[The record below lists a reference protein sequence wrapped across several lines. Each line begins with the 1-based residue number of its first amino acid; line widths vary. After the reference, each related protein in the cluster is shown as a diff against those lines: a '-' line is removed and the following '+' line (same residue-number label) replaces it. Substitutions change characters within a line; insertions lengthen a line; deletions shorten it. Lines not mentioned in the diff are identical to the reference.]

1 MMRDRIRV
9 LCRAVV
15 LALLCAAGNA
25 VAQTALPPLNPSLGR
40 VVIYRPWHY
49 AGGASGNMIA
59 LNGKLVG
66 TCRAGKYFYVDTP
79 PGTYYMGTYYASLWS
94 MVKAGE
100 QTLAV
105 HAGQTN
111 YVKLNVG
118 FAYSIDMVPAD
129 KAASDL
135 ASVHYD
141 PSAGS
146 EDAAQSAKHV
156 AKALHDFEQYKQAS
170 GLDFAAAQQPAS
182 GPAAPAPVIASI
194 EQKPAA
200 PATAA
205 PPVSPPPVSPLPTP
219 APGPAAAPLAAG
231 ARVALVVGAH
241 CAKAPDPIG
250 LVSGRLYSPCKQKE
264 LNQVRTWI
272 AETLAPRGVQIV
284 TGNAGFDYQFAVTIT
299 KDMDK
304 RPSSLMPFSDWMPG
318 TWVFEATYQ
327 VLDPAGHVLA
337 SGNVTHQ
344 GPDSHSAALEKE
356 FAQKIAAS
364 LSSAPVAAPAA
375 STAAAAANS
384 PIDQASQANQYEI
397 VAQAYRSLAVKPP
410 LSDNARAENR
420 KAENLLAAGN
430 FKAAADAYTAILAT
444 DHWWPEGFRGLA
456 LALGQGGD
464 PADAVLWMRRYLDF
478 MPTAGDAAAMQAKVD
493 EWSLQATPPPPPAT
507 LTAPPGLRL
516 GVVCADTPGIVAMAL
531 GQPDLDGAWVVL
543 VFPGSAAESA
553 GLLKG
558 DIVVSFDG
566 APVHSAADLI
576 AYAAKSAPG
585 AMPKLFIQR
594 GPARTT
600 ITLALPGPTPPA
612 PSPQP
617 MRAK

>member
-1 MMRDRIRV
+1 MMRNLIRV
-9 LCRAVV
+9 LCCAAA
-15 LALLCAAGNA
+15 LSLLCAAGNA

-49 AGGASGNMIA
+49 AGGASGSMIA

-66 TCRAGKYFYVDTP
+66 ICRAGKYFYVDTP
-79 PGTYYMGTYYASLWS
+79 PGTYYMGTYYVSLGA

-105 HAGQTN
+105 HAGQTD

-118 FAYSIDMVPAD
+118 FAYSIDMVPAN
-129 KAASDL
+129 KATSDL

-182 GPAAPAPVIASI
+182 GPAAPAPVVASI

-200 PATAA
+200 PDTAA
-205 PPVSPPPVSPLPTP
+205 PPVSPPPVSAPPTP
-219 APGPAAAPLAAG
+219 APGPAAGPLASG
-231 ARVALVVGAH
+231 ARAALVVGAH
-241 CAKAPDPIG
+241 CARDPDPIG
-250 LVSGRLYSPCKQKE
+250 LVSGSFYSGCKQKE

-272 AETLAPRGVQIV
+272 AEALAPRGVQILP
-284 TGNAGFDYQFAVTIT
+284 GNAGFDYQFAVTIT

-304 RPSSLMPFSDWMPG
+304 RPSSLLPFSDWMPG
-318 TWVFEATYQ
+318 TMVFEATYQ

-344 GPDSHSAALEKE
+344 GPDSHSADVEKK
-356 FAQKIAAS
+356 FAQMIAAS
-364 LSSAPVAAPAA
+364 LSNAQVATPAA
-375 STAAAAANS
+375 STAPAAANS
-384 PIDQASQANQYEI
+384 PMDQASLANQYEI

-410 LSDNARAENR
+410 LSDNARAESR
-420 KAENLLAAGN
+420 KAEDLLAAGN
-430 FKAAADAYTAILAT
+430 FKAAADAYTAILVT

-464 PADAVLWMRRYLDF
+464 PADAILWMRRYLDF
-478 MPTAGDAAAMQAKVD
+478 VPAAGDAAAMQAKVD
-493 EWSLQATPPPPPAT
+493 AWSRQAPPPPPAA
-507 LTAPPGLRL
+507 LTAPPGLHL

-543 VFPGSAAESA
+543 VLPGSVAESA

-566 APVHSAADLI
+566 APVHSAADLV
-576 AYAAKSAPG
+576 ANAAKSAPG
-585 AMPKLFIQR
+585 AVAKLVIQR

-600 ITLALPGPTPPA
+600 ISLALPGPTPPA
-612 PSPQP
+612 PAPKP